1 MPLKELVSTLQLAIG
16 PVILISGIG
25 LLLLSMTN
33 RLGRVI
39 DRSRLFTVSLAE
51 STPADRERHI
61 AQLRILWRRARLTRA
76 AIALATLSVLFVA
89 LMIITLFVG
98 TLGQLNVGTLLVALF
113 TLCLVSLVASLGFF
127 LSDINLTLRAL
138 GLELPDEA
146 RREP

>member
-1 MPLKELVSTLQLAIG
+1 MPLQELVSTLQLAIG

-39 DRSRLFTVSLAE
+39 DRSRVLTKSLAE
-51 STPADRERHI
+51 CSTTDRESHI
-61 AQLRILWRRARLTRA
+61 AQLRILWRRARLTRT
-76 AIALATLSVLFVA
+76 AIALATVSVLLVA

-98 TLGQLNVGTLLVALF
+98 TVWQLHVAALLVALF

-138 GLELPDEA
+138 RLELPEEA
-146 RREP
+146 RRDP